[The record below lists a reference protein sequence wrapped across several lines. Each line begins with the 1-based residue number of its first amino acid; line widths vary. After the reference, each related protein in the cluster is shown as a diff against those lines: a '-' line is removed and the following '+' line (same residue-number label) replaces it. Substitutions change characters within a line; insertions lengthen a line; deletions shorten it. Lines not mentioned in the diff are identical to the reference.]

1 MATAAFS
8 ATSPTQSRPA
18 HRHRP
23 LPSLTRLRAIRCSS
37 VSKVPA
43 VTAAATA
50 DPSPVFRS
58 VAAFAPATVANL
70 GPGFDFLGCA
80 VGGGL
85 GDTVTVSVDSAVA
98 PGTLSI
104 ADVSGCAA
112 AAKLSRNPLW
122 NCAGIA
128 GIAAMRMLGVRSVGL
143 SLSLHKGLPLGSGL
157 GSSAASAAAAAL
169 AVSELFGGRLSPDE
183 LVLAGLESE
192 KKVSGYHADNVGP
205 SILGGFV
212 LIRSYDPF
220 EIIRLEFPAD
230 RELYFVL
237 VGPEFEAPTKKMREA
252 LPADI
257 PMKDH
262 VRNSSQAAA
271 LVAAV
276 LQGNVRVLGS
286 AMSAD
291 WIVEPRRAPLIPGMV
306 SVKKAAIDS
315 GAFGCTISGAGPTAV
330 AVTDDEEKGKEI
342 GSRMVEAFLRDGN
355 LKASVT
361 VAKLD
366 RVGARVTGSSAV
378 QKGFTHFCPS
388 EQSSV
393 DINKDLNLEHD
404 AEMILKKTWRKEGIL
419 DESSRQEEAGY
430 VSYAAAYPR

>member
-1 MATAAFS
+1 MATAATPTR
-8 ATSPTQSRPA
+8 TSPPTRTPPNRTRPFPHFSRLRCSAGAKAPILTASIASDLTDPFPA
-18 HRHRP
+18 FR
-23 LPSLTRLRAIRCSS
+23 SLT
-37 VSKVPA
+37 
-43 VTAAATA
+43 
-50 DPSPVFRS
+50 
-58 VAAFAPATVANL
+58 AFAPATVANL

-85 GDTVTVSVDSAVA
+85 GDTVTVSVDPAVA

-104 ADVSGCAA
+104 ADISGSSSAS
-112 AAKLSRNPLW
+112 KLRRDPLW

-169 AVSELFGGRLSPDE
+169 AVSELFGGRLTPDE

-220 EIIRLEFPAD
+220 EIIQLEFPHD
-230 RELYFVL
+230 RDLFFVL
-237 VGPEFEAPTKKMREA
+237 VSPEFEAPTKKMREA
-252 LPADI
+252 LPANI

-276 LQGNVRVLGS
+276 VQGNVRVLGS
-286 AMSAD
+286 AMAAD
-291 WIVEPRRAPLIPGMV
+291 AIVEPRRAPLIPGMV
-306 SVKKAAIDS
+306 SVKKAAMEA
-315 GAFGCTISGAGPTAV
+315 GAFGCTISGSGPTAV
-330 AVTDDEEKGKEI
+330 AVIDEEEKGNEI
-342 GSRMVEAFLRDGN
+342 ASTMVEAFAREGN
-355 LKASVT
+355 LQAIAT

-366 RVGARVTGSSAV
+366 RVGARVIGT
-378 QKGFTHFCPS
+378 
-388 EQSSV
+388 
-393 DINKDLNLEHD
+393 
-404 AEMILKKTWRKEGIL
+404 
-419 DESSRQEEAGY
+419 EA
-430 VSYAAAYPR
+430 A